1 MDKIVKT
8 LDLAEEDSQ
17 EFQIANVDHPAIEMH
32 WEMFDNVLKFEAM
45 PKGLVMGYAM
55 IPNLE
60 IPRLDKDGNVW
71 YAKFTKETVQNCF
84 DNFFQSR
91 LTTNINDM
99 HNTGEFIEGTFTAGG
114 FIVDKEIG
122 LVPPP
127 QFPAVHGGWFHIVR
141 VKNPEHQQDII
152 NKLRN
157 GFSVEGNFE
166 VVDEEVKDESLIEA
180 VRKIILNQK

>member
-8 LDLAEEDSQ
+8 LDLAEEGQ
-17 EFQIANVDHPAIEMH
+17 EEFQIANVDSPAIEMH
-32 WEMFDNVLKFEAM
+32 WEMFDNVLKFQGM

-60 IPRLDKDGNVW
+60 IPRLDESGEIW
-71 YAKFTKETVQNCF
+71 YAKFTKETVKNCF
-84 DNFFQSR
+84 ENFFKR
-91 LTTNINDM
+91 GLMRNVNDM
-99 HNTGEFIEGTFTAGG
+99 HQTGDLIEGAFTAGG
-114 FIVDKEIG
+114 FLVDKEIG
-122 LVPPP
+122 LVPPS
-127 QFPAVHGGWFHIVR
+127 QFPAIEGAWFHILR
-141 VKNPEHQQDII
+141 VDNPEHEQDII
-152 NKLRN
+152 TKLRN